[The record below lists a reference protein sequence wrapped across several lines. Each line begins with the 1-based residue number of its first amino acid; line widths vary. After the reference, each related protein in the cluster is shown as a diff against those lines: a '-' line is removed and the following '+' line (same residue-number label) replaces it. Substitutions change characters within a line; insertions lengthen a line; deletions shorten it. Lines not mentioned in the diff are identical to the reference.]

1 VVEVFRGAA
10 QSQGRSEK
18 GNLHAW
24 SHGQECAGEADTQ
37 VVDVLVGSGGMA
49 ALKRTPN
56 ACREGKGKK
65 GSFSSTRTA
74 LLRVRLAG

>member
-1 VVEVFRGAA
+1 VISRCGQTTVMVVVRGAA

-37 VVDVLVGSGGMA
+37 VVEVFGWQWWYGGVEEDA
-49 ALKRTPN
+49 Q
-56 ACREGKGKK
+56 CVQGREGKEGK
-65 GSFSSTRTA
+65 
-74 LLRVRLAG
+74 V